1 LALAI
6 EEQQSQAAASLASP
20 DESDK
25 CSQRLFRQPGKQL
38 RVETD

>member
-1 LALAI
+1 MRLALD
-6 EEQQSQAAASLASP
+6 EKHSQAAASLASP